1 MIRLFLV
8 ILVVLSSV
16 GFFNPHAMLSDQL
29 QKLSF
34 YLSILLCFGYCTFDG
49 VSLRGVK
56 FPRTAFVLLLG
67 GIAVSIVMAA
77 AFHAQSLRVSLIA
90 TMPYLFAY
98 GFFLALMKLDVPRE
112 RLIQA
117 YFGLAAVSTVVY
129 FCNVATVPF
138 NMFGEP
144 IVNLE
149 SEDRG
154 IIRIP
159 VVFIEFFPMLAFY
172 AINRWMIDKKKI
184 WFAVYAWIVIMVF
197 LSVIRQIIALTL
209 VLSLLFVMQRMSWR
223 IKALTAAA
231 VVAVVI
237 WVLPI
242 IPMYSAMIE
251 LSEKQAEEN
260 ADEEDVRIRAW
271 RYYTYEHQT
280 NALSP
285 IFGNGM
291 PAFGNSRW
299 GTQFE
304 SETLES
310 GCFAADVG
318 WAGFYWHFGVI
329 ATGALIY
336 LLVGAAV
343 KKKRPENRYLT
354 YWLVFVMLTSFASGP
369 PVYYWQII
377 DIVMCLYMVYKKDEE
392 PAFKPLNGGG
402 QASGKPAS
410 YLPKYPQLMQSSQL

>member
-1 MIRLFLV
+1 MIRLALV

-16 GFFNPHAMLSDQL
+16 GFFNPHAMFSEQL

-34 YLSILLCFGYCTFDG
+34 FLSILLCFGYGAVNG

-56 FPRTAFVLLLG
+56 FPRTAYILLLG
-67 GIAVSIVMAA
+67 GIGLSIIMGS
-77 AFHAQSLRVSLIA
+77 AFHTQSLKVTVIA

-98 GFFLALMKLDVPRE
+98 GFFYALMKLDVPRE

-144 IVNLE
+144 IINLE

-184 WFAVYAWIVIMVF
+184 WFVIYVWILVMIF

-209 VLSLLFVMQRMSWR
+209 VLSLLFVMQKMSWR
-223 IKALTAAA
+223 IKALTAAG

-237 WVLPI
+237 WVLPL

-260 ADEEDVRIRAW
+260 ADEENIRIQSW

-280 NALSP
+280 NALTP

-291 PAFGNSRW
+291 PSFGNSRW

-318 WAGFYWHFGVI
+318 WAGFFWYFGIV
-329 ATGALIY
+329 ATAALVY
-336 LLVGAAV
+336 LLINAAV
-343 KKKRPENRYLT
+343 MKKRQENRYLT

-369 PVYYWQII
+369 PLYYWQII
-377 DIVMCLYMVYKKDEE
+377 DIVMCLYMVYKKDDGVGFISS
-392 PAFKPLNGGG
+392 AD
-402 QASGKPAS
+402 SGEAAPERVS
-410 YLPKYPQLMQSSQL
+410 YLPKYPQLSK

>member
-1 MIRLFLV
+1 MIRLALV

-16 GFFNPHAMLSDQL
+16 GFFNPHAMVSEQL

-34 YLSILLCFGYCTFDG
+34 FLSILLCFGYGSVNG

-67 GIAVSIVMAA
+67 GIGLSIIMAS
-77 AFHAQSLRVSLIA
+77 AFHTQSLKVSLIA

-98 GFFLALMKLDVPRE
+98 GFFFALMKLDVPRE

-144 IVNLE
+144 IINLE

-159 VVFIEFFPMLAFY
+159 VVFIEFFPLLAFY
-172 AINRWMIDKKKI
+172 AINRWMIDKKKK
-184 WFAVYAWIVIMVF
+184 WFVIYAWILLMIL
-197 LSVIRQIIALTL
+197 LSVIRQVIALTL
-209 VLSLLFVMQRMSWR
+209 VLSLLFVMQKMSWK
-223 IKALTAAA
+223 IKALTAAG

-237 WVLPI
+237 WVLPL

-260 ADEEDVRIRAW
+260 ADEENVRIQSW

-291 PAFGNSRW
+291 PSFGNSRW
-299 GTQFE
+299 GIQFD

-318 WAGFYWHFGVI
+318 WAGFFWYFGGI
-329 ATGALIY
+329 ATAALVYMLIS
-336 LLVGAAV
+336 AAV
-343 KKKRPENRYLT
+343 KKKRQENRYLT
-354 YWLVFVMLTSFASGP
+354 YWLVFVMITSFASGP
-369 PVYYWQII
+369 PLYYWQIV
-377 DIVMCLYMVYKKDEE
+377 DIVMCLYLVYKKDDDS
-392 PAFKPLNGGG
+392 ALITSAGD
-402 QASGKPAS
+402 SGDAQPRLS
-410 YLPKYPQLMQSSQL
+410 YLPKFPQLSK

>member
-1 MIRLFLV
+1 MIRLALV

-16 GFFNPHAMLSDQL
+16 GFFNPHAVVSEQM

-34 YLSILLCFGYCTFDG
+34 FLSILLCFGFGSVKG

-56 FPRTAFVLLLG
+56 FPRAAFVLLLG
-67 GIAVSIVMAA
+67 GIGLSIIMAT
-77 AFHAQSLRVSLIA
+77 AFHTQSFKVSVIT

-98 GFFLALMKLDVPRE
+98 GFFYALMKLDVPRE

-144 IVNLE
+144 IINLD

-172 AINRWMIDKKKI
+172 AINRWMIDKKKK
-184 WFAVYAWIVIMVF
+184 WFVIYAWILLMIF
-197 LSVIRQIIALTL
+197 LSVIRQVIALTL
-209 VLSLLFVMQRMSWR
+209 VLSLMFVMQKMSWK
-223 IKALTAAA
+223 IKALTAAG

-237 WVLPI
+237 WVLPL

-260 ADEEDVRIRAW
+260 ADEENVRIQAW

-280 NALSP
+280 NAITP

-291 PAFGNSRW
+291 PSFGNSRW

-304 SETLES
+304 SETLEN

-318 WAGFYWHFGVI
+318 WAGFYWYFGII
-329 ATGALIY
+329 ATAALAYMLIA
-336 LLVGAAV
+336 AAV

-377 DIVMCLYMVYKKDEE
+377 DIVMCLYMVYKKDDAPGFFPSAGDGESVPE
-392 PAFKPLNGGG
+392 PI
-402 QASGKPAS
+402 S
-410 YLPKYPQLMQSSQL
+410 YMPKYPQLRQI